1 MNVHLGSSVRSRTTS
16 SSTSPE
22 FSPMPLSAEHNPEI
36 CLQCGRLRSL
46 DVSIQ
51 ISEIAEGRSAQNMLM
66 NDLSN
71 YDLSMFWVLKRTLS
85 LRRFF

>member
-1 MNVHLGSSVRSRTTS
+1 MNCIIVVNVHLGSSVRSRTTS

-51 ISEIAEGRSAQNMLM
+51 ISELAEGRSAQNVGVFCK
-66 NDLSN
+66 SN
-71 YDLSMFWVLKRTLS
+71 E
-85 LRRFF
+85 